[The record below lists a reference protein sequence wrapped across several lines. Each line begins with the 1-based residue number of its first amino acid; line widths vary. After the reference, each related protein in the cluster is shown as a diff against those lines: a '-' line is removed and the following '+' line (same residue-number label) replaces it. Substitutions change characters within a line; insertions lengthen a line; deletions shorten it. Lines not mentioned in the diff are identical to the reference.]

1 MKVIMCEDVDNVGE
15 MGQTVKVSPGYARN
29 FLLPRRLA
37 VSSDS
42 ATAHQIEHEMRII
55 KKREEKR
62 RKELAEVAKGLSGIR
77 VEFKAKAGETGKL
90 FGSVTNLH
98 IAQKLEE
105 LGHAISRKKIL
116 LAEPIKTLG
125 DHAVTVRLKS
135 GIETKITVVIA
146 ADEAAPA
153 APVETETDGD
163 TLAAAEGEFSAPET
177 AGKVAASAP
186 APGELERPNKN

>member
-1 MKVIMCEDVDNVGE
+1 MKVILCEDMDHLGE
-15 MGQTVKVSPGYARN
+15 MGQTVKVASGYARN

-77 VEFKAKAGETGKL
+77 VEFKAKAGESGKL

-105 LGHAISRKKIL
+105 MGHPVSRKKIL

-125 DHAVTVRLKS
+125 DHPVTVRLKS
-135 GIETKITVVIA
+135 GIETKINVVVEADAEA
-146 ADEAAPA
+146 AAAPVEVETDAETLAGAEGEFAAAPA
-153 APVETETDGD
+153 AP
-163 TLAAAEGEFSAPET
+163 AP
-177 AGKVAASAP
+177 V
-186 APGELERPNKN
+186 PGELERPNTNA

>member
-1 MKVIMCEDVDNVGE
+1 MKVILCEDMDHLGE
-15 MGQTVKVSPGYARN
+15 MGETVKVSPGYARN

-37 VSSDS
+37 VASDS

-77 VEFKAKAGETGKL
+77 VTFKAKAGDSGKL

-105 LGHAISRKKIL
+105 MGHAVSRKKIL
-116 LAEPIKTLG
+116 LADPIKTLG

-135 GIETKITVVIA
+135 GIETKINVIVE
-146 ADEAAPA
+146 ADVEAP
-153 APVETETDGD
+153 APVETENTGD
-163 TLAAAEGEFSAPET
+163 TLASAEGEFAAPGT
-177 AGKVAASAP
+177 VAASAP
-186 APGELERPNKN
+186 APGELEKPGSNA

>member
-1 MKVIMCEDVDNVGE
+1 MKIILCEDIDHVGE

-37 VSSDS
+37 VASGS

-55 KKREEKR
+55 RKREEKQ

-77 VEFKAKAGETGKL
+77 VEFKAKAGEHGKL

-105 LGHAISRKKIL
+105 MGHPVSRKKIL
-116 LAEPIKTLG
+116 LPEPIKTLG

-135 GIETKITVVIA
+135 GIETQINVVIL
-146 ADEAAPA
+146 ADEAAPP
-153 APVETETDGD
+153 APVEIETEAD
-163 TLAAAEGEFSAPET
+163 TLAAAEGEFASP
-177 AGKVAASAP
+177 GRVAASAP
-186 APGELERPNKN
+186 APGELERPNKNV

>member
-1 MKVIMCEDVDNVGE
+1 MKVILCEDMDHLGE
-15 MGQTVKVSPGYARN
+15 MGQTVKVAPGYARN

-37 VSSDS
+37 VAADS

-77 VEFKAKAGETGKL
+77 VEFKAKAGESGKL

-105 LGHAISRKKIL
+105 MGHAVSRKKIL
-116 LAEPIKTLG
+116 LTDPIKTLG
-125 DHAVTVRLKS
+125 DHPVIVRLKS
-135 GIETKITVVIA
+135 GIETKINVVVE
-146 ADEAAPA
+146 ADVEAAPA
-153 APVETETDGD
+153 PVEAEATGD
-163 TLAAAEGEFSAPET
+163 TLASAEGEFASPGT
-177 AGKVAASAP
+177 VAASAP
-186 APGELERPNKN
+186 APGELERPAKPSA

>member
-1 MKVIMCEDVDNVGE
+1 MKVILCEDLDHVGE
-15 MGQTVKVSPGYARN
+15 MGQTVKVSDGYARN

-62 RKELAEVAKGLSGIR
+62 RKELAEIAKGLSGIR
-77 VEFKAKAGETGKL
+77 VEFKAKAGENGKL

-105 LGHAISRKKIL
+105 MGHAVSRKKIL
-116 LAEPIKTLG
+116 LADPIKTLG
-125 DHAVTVRLKS
+125 DHAVTVRLKT
-135 GIETKITVVIA
+135 GIETKINVAIV
-146 ADEAAPA
+146 ADEVAAPA
-153 APVETETDGD
+153 PVEVETDSD
-163 TLAAAEGEFSAPET
+163 TLAGAEGEFGAPET

-186 APGELERPNKN
+186 APGELERPGKN